1 MSNHD
6 LPDKPSYEMAKN
18 FLVTKINFVFIFP
31 QVSLSL
37 TLIFTSADPKCVAE
51 NMFRVPGS
59 TQFLNASLLFTQT
72 IGLHIHFDETNHT
85 AHSDIISRYVFVLS
99 KIIYTNFTCR

>member
-1 MSNHD
+1 MFFRKDSEEYLEVMCLGVKMSNHD

-59 TQFLNASLLFTQT
+59 T
-72 IGLHIHFDETNHT
+72 
-85 AHSDIISRYVFVLS
+85 
-99 KIIYTNFTCR
+99 